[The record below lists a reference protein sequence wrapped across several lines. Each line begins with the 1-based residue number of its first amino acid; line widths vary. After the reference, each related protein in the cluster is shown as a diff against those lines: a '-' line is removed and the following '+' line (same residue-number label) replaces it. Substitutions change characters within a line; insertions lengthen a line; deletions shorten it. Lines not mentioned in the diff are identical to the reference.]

1 MVLAQFKLRPLYER
15 FPPRIKKRIA
25 RGLLDLGPSSASLVH
40 GASLTSEV
48 SLWFVVG
55 LSCGVGATRDGPM
68 RPATRGSSLT
78 TKQQGALERSVMFSA
93 SRSKPRFFA
102 LLCGVSLVSPPC
114 GSKPLLQ
121 LTAGTERAC
130 GSVWLVIRPQAKI
143 RVRALSCVH
152 ITSQGP
158 RPSLCRVHTVGVLGR
173 WVVKFRVKRPRTSM
187 KCPLCG

>member
-1 MVLAQFKLRPLYER
+1 M
-15 FPPRIKKRIA
+15 
-25 RGLLDLGPSSASLVH
+25 GPSSACLVH

-55 LSCGVGATRDGPM
+55 LSCACGVGATRDGPM

-158 RPSLCRVHTVGVLGR
+158 RPSLCRVHYVEFLGVLGSKTKLQGPGR
-173 WVVKFRVKRPRTSM
+173 SRS
-187 KCPLCG
+187 